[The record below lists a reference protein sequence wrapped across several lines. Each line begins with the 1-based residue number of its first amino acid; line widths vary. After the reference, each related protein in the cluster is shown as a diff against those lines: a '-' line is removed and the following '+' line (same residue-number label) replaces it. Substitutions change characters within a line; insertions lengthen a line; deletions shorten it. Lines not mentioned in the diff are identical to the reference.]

1 MLNHVTLPVL
11 FEISRSLIKYL
22 YDSTASAID
31 GKKAPYLAQ
40 KALASYQ
47 VYPSVDGVV
56 KYTKRL
62 VCDCTKIWDAESKE
76 ENTSVVIKI
85 VHTDIQSQSFM
96 SQVLPHNELKKQPL
110 HTYATCKW
118 HFTEALQAV
127 TVQLKTSISPNDIE

>member
-1 MLNHVTLPVL
+1 MTLPVL
-11 FEISRSLIKYL
+11 FEISRSLIKYV
-22 YDSTASAID
+22 YDSTASTID
-31 GKKAPYLAQ
+31 GKKALYLAQ
-40 KALASYQ
+40 KELAWYQ
-47 VYPSVDGVV
+47 SYPSMDGVV

-76 ENTSVVIKI
+76 ENTIVVIKI
-85 VHTDIQSQSFM
+85 VHTDNQSQSFM

-118 HFTEALQAV
+118 HFSEAV